1 MVTAAGIPLSG
12 QPLMPWIALEG
23 VNGVGKT
30 HLARQAAEALGGQ
43 CVLVSELPDSP
54 QTQFQGQIIAA
65 LHGNGDPF
73 LRTGVP
79 RTETLLLAAL
89 QVHRHESVTVRPGQ
103 VVLEDRGPHTVA
115 VYQAAI
121 LCGNDAPDRQLA
133 DAARTIL
140 GLIGSWRPLPQKVLL
155 LTDDASACLARFE
168 ARTGRSARGD
178 ETALMRRVGRIYEL
192 LAAQDQDD
200 FRIIDRRLLDEEQ
213 CVTAIAGACAMAAAG
228 ISREASPA
236 DA

>member
-1 MVTAAGIPLSG
+1 MVTAAGIPSNSQLV
-12 QPLMPWIALEG
+12 MPWVALEG

-30 HLARQAAEALGGQ
+30 YLARKAAGALGNR

-54 QTQFQGQIIAA
+54 QTQIQGQIIAA
-65 LHGNGDPF
+65 LRGNGDPF

-89 QVHRHESVTVRPGQ
+89 QVHRHESATIKPGQ
-103 VVLEDRGPHTVA
+103 VILEDRGPHTVA

-121 LCGNDAPDRQLA
+121 LSGNDAPDRQLA

-178 ETALMRRVGRIYEL
+178 ETALMRRVRRIYEL
-192 LAAQDQDD
+192 LAAQDQDE
-200 FRIIDRRLLDEEQ
+200 FQIIDRRLLDEQQ
-213 CVTAIAGACAMAAAG
+213 CVTAIADACAMAAVG
-228 ISREASPA
+228 TSKEASPA